1 MLKVEKDFEEFV
13 ELLNKFNVEYMI
25 VGAYALA
32 LYTRPRN
39 TGDID
44 IFINSSSE
52 NAKLLIKVIDE
63 FGFENAGIEESDFI
77 TKGRIVQLGVS
88 PIRIDIIND
97 IDGVNFSDAYQRKET
112 FQFGKVSA
120 NFISRLDII
129 KNKKASNRKKDQA
142 DLDELE
148 KFDDT
153 EKGKP

>member
-13 ELLNKFNVEYMI
+13 GLLNKFNVEYMI

-44 IFINSSSE
+44 IFVNGSPK
-52 NAKLLIKVIDE
+52 NAKQLIKVIDE

-88 PIRIDIIND
+88 PIRIDIINE
-97 IDGVNFSDAYQRKET
+97 IDGIDFSDSYKRKET

-120 NFISRLDII
+120 NFISRSDII
-129 KNKKASNRKKDQA
+129 KNKKASDRKKDQA
-142 DLDELE
+142 DLEELE
-148 KFDDT
+148 KFDDG
-153 EKGKP
+153 EL

>member
-1 MLKVEKDFEEFV
+1 MLKAEKDFEGFV
-13 ELLNKFNVEYMI
+13 ELLNKFYVEYMI

-44 IFINSSSE
+44 VFINSNTE

-63 FGFENAGIEESDFI
+63 FGFVNAGIEESDFI

-112 FQFGKVSA
+112 FQFGKVPA
-120 NFISRLDII
+120 NFISRFDII
-129 KNKKASNRKKDQA
+129 TNKRASNRKKDQA
-142 DLDELE
+142 DLDELMN
-148 KFDDT
+148 FNPDN
-153 EKGKP
+153 

>member
-13 ELLNKFNVEYMI
+13 ELLNKFSVEYMI

-44 IFINSSSE
+44 VFINRSPN
-52 NAKLLIKVIDE
+52 NAKLLIKVIRE
-63 FGFENAGIEESDFI
+63 FGFENAGIEESDLI
-77 TKGRIVQLGVS
+77 TKGRIIQLGVS

-97 IDGVNFSDAYQRKET
+97 IDGIKFLDAYKRKET

-129 KNKKASNRKKDQA
+129 TNKKASNRKKDQA

-148 KFDDT
+148 KFDT
-153 EKGKP
+153 